1 MEDSKEG
8 AAVQVAQIPRLTSD
22 KVFSALGTSAAG
34 LSAQEAEARQRRY
47 GKNVIQ
53 SGKKK
58 SRVLV
63 FLSNFTH
70 MMAILLWVAGVIAFA
85 AGMPE
90 LGVAVWLV
98 NVINGCFSYWQESK
112 ADKATEALKKMLPS
126 YVNVI
131 RDGQEQKV
139 LAEDLV
145 PGDVLTLEEGD
156 KVPADGRVV
165 RSSDLQVDQS
175 TLTGESNP
183 VRKTADAVLEEN
195 LTNAEMPNLVFEGT
209 SVSEGNGRVV
219 VTQTG
224 MATEFGKIASLTQNM
239 EQKESPL
246 QKQLD
251 HLTK

>member
-34 LSAQEAEARQRRY
+34 LSAQEAEARQQRY

-58 SRVLV
+58 SKVLV

-70 MMAILLWVAGVIAFA
+70 MMAILLWVAGVIAFV

-112 ADKATEALKKMLPS
+112 AD
-126 YVNVI
+126 
-131 RDGQEQKV
+131 R
-139 LAEDLV
+139 
-145 PGDVLTLEEGD
+145 
-156 KVPADGRVV
+156 
-165 RSSDLQVDQS
+165 RS
-175 TLTGESNP
+175 
-183 VRKTADAVLEEN
+183 
-195 LTNAEMPNLVFEGT
+195 
-209 SVSEGNGRVV
+209 
-219 VTQTG
+219 
-224 MATEFGKIASLTQNM
+224 
-239 EQKESPL
+239 
-246 QKQLD
+246 
-251 HLTK
+251 

>member
-131 RDGQEQKV
+131 RDGQEQKIPSDQLV
-139 LAEDLV
+139 LDDIVLFKA
-145 PGDVLTLEEGD
+145 GDQI
-156 KVPADGRVV
+156 PADAELISGKVSV
-165 RSSDLQVDQS
+165 NESL
-175 TLTGESNP
+175 LTGES
-183 VRKTADAVLEEN
+183 DE
-195 LTNAEMPNLVFEGT
+195 
-209 SVSEGNGRVV
+209 
-219 VTQTG
+219 
-224 MATEFGKIASLTQNM
+224 II
-239 EQKESPL
+239 KESGAEL
-246 QKQLD
+246 MSGSFIVGR
-251 HLTK
+251 

>member
-34 LSAQEAEARQRRY
+34 LSAQEAEARQQRY

-58 SRVLV
+58 SKVLV

-183 VRKTADAVLEEN
+183 VRKTAAAVLEEN
-195 LTNAEMPNLVFEGT
+195 LTTAGCRTWCSRARPCP
-209 SVSEGNGRVV
+209 R
-219 VTQTG
+219 
-224 MATEFGKIASLTQNM
+224 ATAASSCTRRAWRRSLARSRASRRTW
-239 EQKESPL
+239 SRRRARCRGSA
-246 QKQLD
+246 
-251 HLTK
+251 TT